1 MTKGL
6 KMKYKAGAAL
16 VAAALTAGLAGCAD
30 NSAQADGL
38 TRITFAV
45 ADQSLSPTSA
55 SYATVPATMGYFEE
69 EGLHVDMQPVET
81 ALSAIQSVASG
92 NTFCTYASTFNAL
105 QTVKDDPRLVV
116 VGTTTGNIFRVIAPA
131 SLGITES
138 KDLAG
143 KTIGVSSLT
152 SIATD
157 VASIG
162 MRHDGVE
169 PAADQFLA
177 VGYGAQTAQAFKN
190 GDIQAYSGFDGPNL
204 VIESL
209 LGEDVVEVASET
221 DSLTGTSSLVCRKD
235 DVENKSEIV
244 AGLWRAFF
252 KAAVFSREN
261 PKAAVQMHWEKFPAS
276 KPTEGDMEANLETAA
291 SQLQLRMETTGQIGS
306 ADNYGQQTD
315 ADMERL
321 IQEGVN
327 GGILDGTVADYPLD
341 KVFDYSIVPEY
352 NDFDEE
358 AVVKQAKDWVQK

>member
-1 MTKGL
+1 MN
-6 KMKYKAGAAL
+6 YKAGATLA
-16 VAAALTAGLAGCAD
+16 VAALAVGLAGCAD
-30 NSAQADGL
+30 DSAQAEGL
-38 TRITFAV
+38 TRVTFAV
-45 ADQSLSPTSA
+45 ADQSLSATSA
-55 SYATVPATMGYFEE
+55 SYATVPDAMGYFKE
-69 EGLHVDMQPVET
+69 EGLQVDMQPVET

-92 NTFCTYASTFNAL
+92 NSFCTYGSTFNAL
-105 QTVKDDPRLVV
+105 QTVKDDPSLVV

-162 MRHDGVE
+162 MRKDGVE
-169 PAADQFLA
+169 PGADQFLA

-204 VIESL
+204 VVESL
-209 LGEDVVEVASET
+209 LGEDVVDVASDT

-235 DVENKSEIV
+235 DVKNKPEMV

-276 KPTEGDMEANLETAA
+276 KPTSGDSEANIAMAA
-291 SQLQLRMETTGQIGS
+291 SQLELRMETTGQTGS
-306 ADNYGQQTD
+306 AGQYGQQED
-315 ADMERL
+315 SDMERL
-321 IQEGVN
+321 IMEGVD
-327 GGILDGTVADYPLD
+327 GGILDGAVADYPLD
-341 KVFDYSIVPEY
+341 KVFDYSLVSQY
-352 NDFDEE
+352 NDFDED
-358 AVVKQAKDWVQK
+358 AVIQQAKEWVQK